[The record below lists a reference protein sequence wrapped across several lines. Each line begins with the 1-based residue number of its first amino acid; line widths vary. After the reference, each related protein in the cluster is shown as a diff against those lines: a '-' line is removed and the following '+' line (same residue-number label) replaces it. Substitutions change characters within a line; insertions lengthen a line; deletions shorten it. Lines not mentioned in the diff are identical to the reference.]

1 MSKMIGFK
9 ISDEDAAL
17 LQIEAEKRGMT
28 SLNLTAKE
36 VLIEGVTGYSTKEQ
50 YLLSRIDNIDE
61 LMQQTLKATVMS
73 LMGLMM
79 PVDMPDTER
88 MKIKKQIEEHLLFL
102 SRTSESVVKALKEGS
117 L

>member
-17 LQIEAEKRGMT
+17 LQIEAEKRGLSSM
-28 SLNLTAKE
+28 NLTAKE
-36 VLIEGVTGYSTKEQ
+36 VLIEGISGYSTKEQ
-50 YLLSRIDNIDE
+50 FLLSRIDNVDE

-73 LMGLMM
+73 LMGLMI
-79 PVDMPDTER
+79 PVDMPDSER
-88 MKIKKQIEEHLLFL
+88 VKIKKQIEEHLLFL
-102 SRTSESVVKALKEGS
+102 SRTSDSVVKALREGS

>member
-1 MSKMIGFK
+1 MIGFK

-17 LQIEAEKRGMT
+17 LQIEAEKRGFT
-28 SLNLTAKE
+28 SINLTAKE
-36 VLIEGVTGYSTKEQ
+36 VLIEGISGYSTKEQ
-50 YLLSRIDNIDE
+50 YLLSRIDNVDE

-79 PVDMPDTER
+79 PVDMPDSER
-88 MKIKKQIEEHLLFL
+88 IKIKKQIEEHLLFL
-102 SRTSESVVKALKEGS
+102 SRTSDSVVKALREGS